1 MAARQCPN
9 CMTMIPAAKIVAY
22 SNDLVCPGCQ
32 KPLEIS
38 DFSRN
43 LGAFLALAA
52 GVLVWWIASAH
63 FLNDTSA
70 LGWVLPVVYSYFA
83 FSIVAPI
90 AVILLA
96 DLRLSSVN
104 EIPVHRDIAP
114 GHSPR

>member
-9 CMTMIPAAKIVAY
+9 CLGMVPAGKVVSY
-22 SNDLVCPGCQ
+22 SNDLACPGCQ

-43 LGAFLALAA
+43 LAAFVALAA
-52 GVLVWWIASAH
+52 AVLVWWLAAAS
-63 FLNDTSA
+63 FSNSTSA

-90 AVILLA
+90 ALLLLA
-96 DLRLSSVN
+96 DLRLKSADAT
-104 EIPVHRDIAP
+104 PVHHEVPAP
-114 GHSPR
+114 HSPH